1 MRTAAAARPLAVVA
15 AEPATSGG
23 DRLERVRALLR
34 PEFLAEVWQAE
45 GQVFAPPRAHP
56 LLGLRKCAV
65 VDCEAGVRTP
75 NTDLCKLCIEK
86 FKVSSLPM
94 DQFTAIP
101 TNKIGKGEQFCR
113 VPRCPR
119 PSHLRVR
126 LCHVH
131 YTQWRQAALPPEQFA
146 APPAAAPLP
155 SFGDCLAVS
164 CSRAACG
171 TRGLCGPHRARWQAV
186 MKQEPAIDFRRW
198 LQIAEPVN
206 ADHFV
211 IFKGLAEQVQ
221 LELLLGLQLR
231 TSAGIRTLVTAL
243 RPVVAV
249 LRRTEAARLADLNES
264 LIKQTRHDASVL
276 ARHLVAAVQRATT
289 SPDEEQRSDVWD
301 LGVLGLRGWLRFTPI
316 SQAWLRG
323 TAKLWAAEE
332 LPCHRGRQAASTCK
346 NTVAVLGELSASLRL
361 TRADQAEDPTALSR
375 RDIVAFTNRL
385 AHQQR
390 TGQISEK
397 MRLRS
402 CRALRRFLADIRAM
416 GLTRPGGIAAG
427 LPDDVIMG
435 RQDIPPEPDP
445 DEQGRDLPAWVMQ
458 ILDANLHVLEERSGT
473 DMRRMTELMMDT
485 GRRPDEI
492 CQLRLDCL
500 ARDAHGKPVLIYTDS
515 KNHRPGRR
523 LPIAEATARIIA
535 DQQADVRAR
544 FPGTPVSD
552 LPLFPRDKTNP
563 DGTGTYSEPTFTNA
577 HRQWINA
584 IAGLLVT
591 TVNGQDGRQHEQVFD
606 RLAVIPYAYRHS
618 YAQRHADEGVP
629 PDVLRD
635 LLGHDAIQTTLG
647 YYRVTEKRVR
657 AAVDRVSTHQFDNQ
671 GRRVLHGIRGLLAD
685 EHARMRVG
693 QVAVPFGI
701 CTEPSNVKAGGQ
713 ACPYKFTCLGCGHFR
728 SDPSY
733 LPELKSYLQQL
744 LADREQVQAATDLQ
758 DWAKAQLT
766 PREEEITQLRG
777 LIRRIEAD
785 VENLTEQDQ
794 ALIAD
799 AVTVIRKTRQLVNLG
814 MPSVRPAATETG

>member
-1 MRTAAAARPLAVVA
+1 LTAARRLALAA
-15 AEPATSGG
+15 AEPALPGG
-23 DRLERVRALLR
+23 DRLDRVRALLR
-34 PEFLAEVWQAE
+34 PEFLAEVWQADGE
-45 GQVFAPPRAHP
+45 VFAPPREHR

-75 NTDLCKLCIEK
+75 NTDLCRLCVEK
-86 FKVSSLPM
+86 FKASGVPTA
-94 DQFTAIP
+94 QFTAIP
-101 TNKIGKGEQFCR
+101 ANKISKGERFCR
-113 VPRCPR
+113 VPGCPR
-119 PSHLRVR
+119 PSHLQVR
-126 LCHVH
+126 FSMTH
-131 YTQWRQAALPPEQFA
+131 YTQWRQAGLTPEEFA
-146 APPAAAPLP
+146 ASPQAVPLA
-155 SFGDCLAVS
+155 SFGECLVVS

-171 TRGLCGPHRARWQAV
+171 SRGLCAPHQVRWQAAV
-186 MKQEPAIDFRRW
+186 KQEPATDFPRW
-198 LQIAEPVN
+198 LRIADPVN

-231 TSAGIRTLVTAL
+231 TGAGIRTLVTAL
-243 RPVVAV
+243 RPVVSV
-249 LRRTEAARLADLNES
+249 LRRAGAARLTDLDES

-276 ARHLVAAVQRATT
+276 GRHLVTAVQRATT
-289 SPDEEQRSDVWD
+289 SPDEEQRKDVWD
-301 LGVLGLRGWLRFTPI
+301 LGVLGLGGWLRFTPV
-316 SQAWLRG
+316 SQVWLRE
-323 TAKLWAAEE
+323 TAKAWAAEE
-332 LPCHRGRQAASTCK
+332 IPRHRGRQAAGTAK
-346 NTVAVLGELSASLRL
+346 ATVAVVGELSASLRL
-361 TRADQAEDPTALSR
+361 TRDDQGEDPIALSR
-375 RDIVAFTNRL
+375 RDIVGFTNRL
-385 AHQQR
+385 AHRQR
-390 TGQISEK
+390 NGEITEK
-397 MRLRS
+397 MRLEA
-402 CRALRRFLADIRAM
+402 CRALRRFLTDIRAM
-416 GLTRPGGIAAG
+416 GPTRPGCIAAG
-427 LPDDVIMG
+427 LPDDFLMG

-445 DEQGRDLPAWVMQ
+445 DAQGRDLPVWVMK

-523 LPIAEATARIIA
+523 LPIAEATARIIGS
-535 DQQADVRAR
+535 QQADVRAR

-552 LPLFPRDKTNP
+552 LPLFPRDNTNP
-563 DGTGTYSEPTFTNA
+563 SGTGTYTESAFTNT
-577 HRQWINA
+577 HRKWINA
-584 IAGLLVT
+584 IAGKLVT
-591 TVNGQDGRQHEQVFD
+591 TVTGEDGRQHEQVFD

-618 YAQRHADEGVP
+618 YAQRHADQGVP

-635 LLGHDAIQTTLG
+635 LLGHDSIQVTLG
-647 YYRVTEKRVR
+647 YYCVTEKRVR
-657 AAVDRVSTHQFDNQ
+657 AAVDRVSAHQFDNQ
-671 GRRVLHGIRGLLAD
+671 GRRVLLGIRGLLAD

-766 PREEEITQLRG
+766 PREEEITQLRE

-785 VENLTEQDQ
+785 VANLTEQDQ
-794 ALIAD
+794 ALIAE

-814 MPSVRPAATETG
+814 MPAVRPAAKTG

>member
-1 MRTAAAARPLAVVA
+1 MNPMAAQPLTLVRS
-15 AEPATSGG
+15 EPAQSGG

-34 PEFLAEVWQAE
+34 PDFIAEVWDAAGE
-45 GQVFAPPRAHP
+45 VFAPPRGHP

-86 FKVSSLPM
+86 FKVSGLPM
-94 DQFTAIP
+94 GQFTVIP
-101 TNKIGKGEQFCR
+101 ANKISKGEQFCR
-113 VPRCPR
+113 VPGCPR
-119 PSHLRVR
+119 PSPLRVR
-126 LCHVH
+126 LCHSH
-131 YTQWRQAALPPEQFA
+131 YSAWRHTGRSPEEFA
-146 APPAAAPLP
+146 VSPSVRPLP
-155 SFGDCLAVS
+155 SFGECLAVS
-164 CSRAACG
+164 CSRSACRAG
-171 TRGLCGPHRARWQAV
+171 GLCAPHLARWQAAV
-186 MKQEPAIDFRRW
+186 KQDPGPDFRRW
-198 LQIAEPVN
+198 LQIVEPIN

-231 TSAGIRTLVTAL
+231 TGAGIRTLVTAL

-249 LRRTEAARLADLNES
+249 LRRAGAASIDALNDS

-276 ARHLVAAVQRATT
+276 ARHLVTAVQRATT
-289 SPDEEQRSDVWD
+289 SPDEEQRNDAWD
-301 LGVLGLRGWLRFTPI
+301 LGVLGLGGSLRFTVI
-316 SQAWLRG
+316 SQAWLRES
-323 TAKLWAAEE
+323 AKLWAAEDI
-332 LPCHRGRQAASTCK
+332 PRHRGRQAAHTAK
-346 NTVAVLGELSASLRL
+346 GVIAVLGELSSSLQH
-361 TRADQAEDPTALSR
+361 TRDDHGDKPAALSR

-390 TGQISEK
+390 TGQMSEK
-397 MRLRS
+397 TRLHA
-402 CRALRRFLADIRAM
+402 CRALRRFLNDIRAM
-416 GLTRPGGIAAG
+416 GLTRPGGMAAG
-427 LPDDVIMG
+427 LPEDVIMG
-435 RQDIPPEPDP
+435 RRDIPPEPDP

-458 ILDANLHVLEERSGT
+458 ILDANLHVLAERSGT
-473 DMRRMTELMMDT
+473 DIRRMTELMIDT

-500 ARDAHGKPVLIYTDS
+500 TRDAHGKPVLIYTDS
-515 KNHRPGRR
+515 KNHRPSRR

-535 DQQADVRAR
+535 SQQADVRAR
-544 FPGTPVSD
+544 FPVTPVSD

-563 DGTGTYSEPTFTNA
+563 DGTGTYTESGFTNT
-577 HRQWINA
+577 HRKWINA

-591 TVNGQDGRQHEQVFD
+591 TVTGEDGTLHEQVFD

-618 YAQRHADEGVP
+618 YAQRHADQGVA

-635 LLGHDAIQTTLG
+635 LLGHDSIQTTLG

-657 AAVDRVSTHQFDNQ
+657 VAVDRVTAHQFDNQ
-671 GRRVLHGIRGLLAD
+671 GRRVMLDIRELLAD

-744 LADREQVQAATDLQ
+744 LADREQVRAATELQ

-766 PREEEITQLRG
+766 PREEEITQLRD
-777 LIRRIEAD
+777 LICRIEAD

-794 ALIAD
+794 AMIAD
-799 AVTVIRKTRQLVNLG
+799 AVTVIRKTRQLVSLG
-814 MPSVRPAATETG
+814 MPGVRPAAKTG

>member
-1 MRTAAAARPLAVVA
+1 MTAAAARRLALAA
-15 AEPATSGG
+15 AEPALPGG
-23 DRLERVRALLR
+23 DQLDRVRALLR
-34 PEFLAEVWQAE
+34 PEFLAEVWQAG
-45 GQVFAPPRAHP
+45 GQVFAPPREHP

-65 VDCEAGVRTP
+65 IDCEAGVRTP
-75 NTDLCKLCIEK
+75 NTDLCKLCVEK
-86 FKVSSLPM
+86 FKASRLPM
-94 DQFTAIP
+94 SQFTAIP
-101 TNKIGKGEQFCR
+101 ASKISKGEQLCR
-113 VPRCPR
+113 VPGCPR

-126 LCHVH
+126 FCMTH
-131 YTQWRQAALPPEQFA
+131 YTQWRQAGLTPEDFA
-146 APPAAAPLP
+146 ASPQAVPLA
-155 SFGDCLAVS
+155 SFGECLVVS

-171 TRGLCGPHRARWQAV
+171 SRGLCAPHQVRWQTV
-186 MKQEPAIDFRRW
+186 MKQEPAADFPRW
-198 LQIAEPVN
+198 LRIADPVN

-231 TSAGIRTLVTAL
+231 TDAGIRTLVTAL
-243 RPVVAV
+243 RPVVSV
-249 LRRTEAARLADLNES
+249 LRRTGPACLTDLDES

-276 ARHLVAAVQRATT
+276 GRHLVTAVQRATT
-289 SPDEEQRSDVWD
+289 SPDEEQRKDVWD
-301 LGVLGLRGWLRFTPI
+301 LGVLGLGGWLRFTPV
-316 SQAWLRG
+316 SQVWLRE
-323 TAKLWAAEE
+323 TAKRWAAEE
-332 LPCHRGRQAASTCK
+332 IPRHRGRQAAGTAK
-346 NTVAVLGELSASLRL
+346 ATVAVVGELSASLRL
-361 TRADQAEDPTALSR
+361 TRDDQGEDPIALSR

-385 AHQQR
+385 AHRQR
-390 TGQISEK
+390 TGEFTEK
-397 MRLRS
+397 MRLEA

-427 LPDDVIMG
+427 LPDDFIMG

-500 ARDAHGKPVLIYTDS
+500 ARDAHGKPVLIYADS

-535 DQQADVRAR
+535 SQQADVRAR
-544 FPGTPVSD
+544 FPATPVSG

-563 DGTGTYSEPTFTNA
+563 DGTGTCTEAAFTNT
-577 HRQWINA
+577 HRKWVNA

-591 TVNGQDGRQHEQVFD
+591 AVTGEDGRQHEQVFD

-618 YAQRHADEGVP
+618 YAQRHADQGVP

-635 LLGHDAIQTTLG
+635 LLGHDSIQVTLG

-657 AAVDRVSTHQFDNQ
+657 AAVDRVSAHQFDNQ
-671 GRRVLHGIRGLLAD
+671 GRRVMLGIRELLAD

-766 PREEEITQLRG
+766 PREEEITQLRE

-794 ALIAD
+794 ALIAH
-799 AVTVIRKTRQLVNLG
+799 AVATIRKTRQLVSLG
-814 MPSVRPAATETG
+814 MPAVRPAAKTG